1 MMGFCDLHVHSNYS
15 DGVCTPREV
24 LEKAK
29 EKGLK
34 AVALT
39 DHNTIK
45 GLNEF
50 MALGKEFNIETI
62 AGTEIT
68 CEFAGKEIHM
78 LALFLKPENYKDVEN
93 LLYDYVSKESA
104 RNVEL
109 AEKLSSAGY
118 KINYAEM
125 LKKYGE
131 NINRVHFAKELL
143 NGGYVTSIQNAF
155 DTVLNESAGFYTVPK
170 RLDALSVIKFIKEIG
185 AVPVWAHPRLSLSE
199 SEVIE
204 FLTSAT
210 PCGLVALETDYSTYT
225 PQQTTF
231 VKEMAERFNLL
242 RSGGSDFHGSNK
254 PTIQIGVG
262 KGNLAIP
269 YEYCKKLKGVLL

>member
-1 MMGFCDLHVHSNYS
+1 MKTCDLHVHSNYS

-29 EKGLK
+29 EKGLS

-93 LLYDYVSKESA
+93 LLYDYVSRESA

-118 KINYAEM
+118 KIDYAEM
-125 LKKYGE
+125 LEKYGE

-155 DTVLNESAGFYTVPK
+155 DTLLSEGREFYFVPQRLSA
-170 RLDALSVIKFIKEIG
+170 LDVIKFIKSIG
-185 AVPVWAHPRLSLSE
+185 AVPVWAHPWLSLSP
-199 SEVIE
+199 SEMVNFI
-204 FLTSAT
+204 TSAL
-210 PCGLVALETDYSTYT
+210 PCGLVGIETDYSTYT
-225 PQQTTF
+225 PEQSEH
-231 VKEMAERFNLL
+231 VKELAKKHGLL
-242 RSGGSDFHGSNK
+242 FSGGSDFHGANK

-262 KGNLAIP
+262 KGNLKIP
-269 YEYCKKLKGVLL
+269 CEYLEKLKGVIL